1 MGDYARTRKSI
12 RNSLVAVSIQILSL
26 LVGFWSR
33 KLFLDYL
40 GTEVLGLNTTAAG
53 ILGFLNLAELGIG
66 SAIAVTLYKPL
77 FDGDRGAVREII
89 ALQGWL
95 YRRVAFVIMGAAAI
109 LLPFLPMIFGKS
121 DLPSW
126 YAYASFLVL
135 LFGALLGYFVN
146 YRQAI
151 LAADQK
157 EYGIQISYRA
167 IMILKVAA
175 QMLGV
180 RYFEN
185 PYIWWLAFEV
195 LFAIIAALALN
206 ATVNRSYPYL
216 KEKCEVDRMML
227 QRYPGV
233 VTKVKQLFVH
243 KIGFFTTVETIP
255 VFIYAYTSLTDV
267 AVYGNYM
274 ILVNS
279 LQAVLVAVFTG
290 ITASIGNMLAEGD
303 RNLIIKVFRE
313 IYSARFLMVAFCCFA
328 LWHLAEPFVSLW
340 IGDVYI
346 IRDKMT
352 LALIIAIFFL
362 FSMRMVVDAY
372 INAYG
377 LFRDIW
383 APVAEVALFVAAA
396 VVLGSSFGLNG
407 VLAAQIID
415 HILIMFIWKP
425 FFLFRYGIGHS
436 VGLFYALFFKTVAAG
451 AVSALSVTMLAKALP
466 VDPAS
471 GFLQFAI
478 YGAIICIA
486 FALVLFG
493 ILYVSEKGMRTFVER
508 MSKTVAKR

>member
-12 RNSLVAVSIQILSL
+12 RNSLVAICIQIISL

-33 KLFLDYL
+33 KVFLDYL
-40 GTEVLGLNTTAAG
+40 GTEVLGLNTTAAS

-95 YRRVAFVIMGAAAI
+95 YRKVAFVIMGAAAV
-109 LLPFLPMIFGKS
+109 LVPFLPMIFGKS

-146 YRQAI
+146 YKQAV

-167 IMILKVAA
+167 VMILKVAA

-180 RYFEN
+180 RYLEN
-185 PYIWWLAFEV
+185 PYVWWLAFEV
-195 LFAIIAALALN
+195 LFALIAAAALN
-206 ATVNRSYPYL
+206 FTVYRNYPYL
-216 KEKCEVDRMML
+216 REKCEVDRLLL

-233 VTKVKQLFVH
+233 VSKVKQLFVH
-243 KIGFFTTVETIP
+243 KIGFFATVETVP
-255 VFIYAYTSLTDV
+255 VFIYAFTSLTDV
-267 AVYGNYM
+267 ALYGNYM

-303 RNLIIKVFRE
+303 KDLIVKVFRE
-313 IYSARFLMVAFCCFA
+313 LYSARFLMVAFCCFG
-328 LWHLAEPFVSLW
+328 LWHLTEPFVSLW
-340 IGDVYI
+340 IGNGYI
-346 IRDKMT
+346 IGNKAT

-362 FSMRMVVDAY
+362 FSMRMVVDSY

-377 LFRDIW
+377 LFRDVW
-383 APVAEVALFVAAA
+383 APVAEVAIFVAAA
-396 VVLGSSFGLNG
+396 SVLGSRYGLNG
-407 VLAAQIID
+407 VLAAQIVD
-415 HILIMFIWKP
+415 HILILFIWKP
-425 FFLFRYGIGHS
+425 YFLFRYGIGRS
-436 VGLFYALFFKTVAAG
+436 VGLFYSLFFKTLAAG
-451 AVSALSVTMLAKALP
+451 AVSACAASRLAGALSI
-466 VDPAS
+466 DPSA
-471 GFLQFAI
+471 GFVQLFL
-478 YGAIICIA
+478 YGAVICTA
-486 FALVLFG
+486 FALLLFV
-493 ILYVSEKGMRTFVER
+493 ILYSTERGMRTFVER
-508 MSKTVAKR
+508 MLKTLKTR

>member
-12 RNSLVAVSIQILSL
+12 RNSLVAICIQIVSL

-40 GTEVLGLNTTAAG
+40 GTEVLGLNTTAAS

-77 FDGDRGAVREII
+77 FDGDRSAVREII

-135 LFGALLGYFVN
+135 LFSALLGYFVN
-146 YRQAI
+146 YRQAV

-180 RYFEN
+180 RYLDN

-195 LFAIIAALALN
+195 IFAIIAALVLN
-206 ATVNRSYPYL
+206 ATVYRNYPYL

-227 QRYPGV
+227 QRYPSV
-233 VTKVKQLFVH
+233 LTKIRQLFVH
-243 KIGFFTTVETIP
+243 KIGFFASVETVP
-255 VFIYAYTSLTDV
+255 VFIYAFTSLTDV

-279 LQAVLVAVFTG
+279 LQALLVAVFTG
-290 ITASIGNMLAEGD
+290 ITASIGNMLAEGNRD
-303 RNLIIKVFRE
+303 LIVKVFRE
-313 IYSARFLMVAFCCFA
+313 LYSARFLMVAFCCFG
-328 LWHLAEPFVSLW
+328 LWQLTEPFVSLW
-340 IGDVYI
+340 IGDGYI
-346 IRDKMT
+346 IQDRMT

-362 FSMRMVVDAY
+362 FSMRMVVDSY

-377 LFRDIW
+377 LFKDIW
-383 APVAEVALFVAAA
+383 APVAELVIFVAASSA
-396 VVLGSSFGLNG
+396 LGSRYGLNG
-407 VLAAQIID
+407 VLAAQILD
-415 HILIMFIWKP
+415 HILILFIWKP
-425 FFLFRYGIGHS
+425 YFLFRYGIGCS
-436 VGLFYALFFKTVAAG
+436 VGLFYSLFFKTLAAG
-451 AVSALSVTMLAKALP
+451 AVSAWAASRLADALSI
-466 VDPAS
+466 DPAS
-471 GFLQFAI
+471 GFVQLI
-478 YGAIICIA
+478 LYGAIVCAA
-486 FALVLFG
+486 FALLLFA
-493 ILYVSEKGMRTFVER
+493 ILYATERGMRTFVER
-508 MSKTVAKR
+508 MIKTVKSR